1 MKYNLIVILLERDVQ
16 NVDNVLEMK
25 KRFPDLTIMK
35 AVDWK
40 LHYDLVEKFIKKYNI
55 SAPLWGDPNY
65 PHRNKGKFSRW
76 TSLILTMKYVYDLKL
91 ENVILIEDDVM
102 LPINFNKIYQDMLTL
117 LDNFDKFDFVKL
129 SKWGEG
135 YLFNYKGAKKFIEML
150 YKYGICNHDDNFI
163 NKYVAD
169 ITEHIIT
176 ERHLI
181 RLPNEGHIWDTPP
194 TKFVNVGEDKP
205 KILLDEKI
213 FDDSVDIDLP
223 IFLNNLVN

>member
-1 MKYNLIVILLERDVQ
+1 M
-16 NVDNVLEMK
+16 
-25 KRFPDLTIMK
+25 
-35 AVDWK
+35 
-40 LHYDLVEKFIKKYNI
+40 
-55 SAPLWGDPNY
+55 
-65 PHRNKGKFSRW
+65 
-76 TSLILTMKYVYDLKL
+76 
-91 ENVILIEDDVM
+91 
-102 LPINFNKIYQDMLTL
+102 
-117 LDNFDKFDFVKL
+117 
-129 SKWGEG
+129 
-135 YLFNYKGAKKFIEML
+135 
-150 YKYGICNHDDNFI
+150 
-163 NKYVAD
+163 AD